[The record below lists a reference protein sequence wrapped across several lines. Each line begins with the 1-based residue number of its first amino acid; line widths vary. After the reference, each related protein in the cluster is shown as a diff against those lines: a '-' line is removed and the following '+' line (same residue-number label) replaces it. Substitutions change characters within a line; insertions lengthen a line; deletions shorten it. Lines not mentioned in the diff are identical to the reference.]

1 MRKSFMGH
9 KRKNLK
15 SGFLKNAG
23 VQQKFVEKDGCKVWR
38 IFAGY
43 KHMKIYK
50 NRKRGGNKEPRE
62 RKIS

>member
-9 KRKNLK
+9 KRKVLK
-15 SGFLKNAG
+15 SEFLKKNAG

-43 KHMKIYK
+43 KHMKI
-50 NRKRGGNKEPRE
+50 
-62 RKIS
+62 

>member
-9 KRKNLK
+9 KRKVLK

-43 KHMKIYK
+43 KHMKI
-50 NRKRGGNKEPRE
+50 
-62 RKIS
+62 